1 MTDTKMSDNISPKL
15 LEVAERAK
23 QPDARFYALAYL
35 IDENALQR
43 AYKRLRNNAAA
54 GVDGVTKQE
63 YGESLAENLRDLHGR
78 MKAGKYRHQPL
89 KRVHIPKGNGKTR
102 PIGISATED
111 KIVQNAL
118 REVLEI
124 VYEPIFYDCSY
135 GFRPGRSAHDAVRF
149 LNNEAGK
156 GKISWVLEA
165 DIESFFDSIDRQM
178 LQEMLQERVPDGSIK
193 RLVGKCLKV
202 GVLENTELSWEET
215 GTTQGSSLSPLLGNI
230 YLNKVL
236 DEWFETNVKPRLG
249 GAANLVRFADDFIM
263 TFEHRKDAERVLSVL
278 SQRLSKFGLKLH
290 PEKTRLVPFC
300 RPNPKDEV
308 KKGPGTFDFLGFTFY
323 WKRSRKGRWI
333 LGTKTRRK
341 SINAFMQGIREWCR
355 RHRHSP
361 VKVQHRMLK
370 SKLNGHYNYFGVNGN
385 HKCLQ
390 SVNYHTACVWGKWL
404 RRRSHKARKLTW
416 EKFFGTFLKCYPLP
430 HTRIRVRIWGSD
442 KQLCKPC

>member
-135 GFRPGRSAHDAVRF
+135 GFRPGRSAQDAVRF

-236 DEWFETNVKPRLG
+236 DEWFETSVKPRLG

-323 WKRSRKGRWI
+323 WKRSRKGRWV

-430 HTRIRVRIWGSD
+430 HTRIRVRIW
-442 KQLCKPC
+442 

>member
-263 TFEHRKDAERVLSVL
+263 TFEHRRDAERVLSVL

-290 PEKTRLVPFC
+290 PETVSYTHLTLP
-300 RPNPKDEV
+300 
-308 KKGPGTFDFLGFTFY
+308 
-323 WKRSRKGRWI
+323 
-333 LGTKTRRK
+333 TK
-341 SINAFMQGIREWCR
+341 A
-355 RHRHSP
+355 
-361 VKVQHRMLK
+361 
-370 SKLNGHYNYFGVNGN
+370 
-385 HKCLQ
+385 
-390 SVNYHTACVWGKWL
+390 
-404 RRRSHKARKLTW
+404 
-416 EKFFGTFLKCYPLP
+416 
-430 HTRIRVRIWGSD
+430 
-442 KQLCKPC
+442 

>member
-1 MTDTKMSDNISPKL
+1 MTDTKISDNISPKL

-43 AYKRLRNNAAA
+43 AFKRLRKNAAV
-54 GVDGVTKQE
+54 GVDGVTKDE
-63 YGESLAENLRDLHGR
+63 YGENLAENLRDLHGR

-89 KRVHIPKGNGKTR
+89 KRVHIPKGDGKTR
-102 PIGISATED
+102 PIGISSLED

-149 LNNEAGK
+149 LNKEAGK
-156 GKISWVLEA
+156 GKINWVLEA

-178 LQEMLQERVPDGSIK
+178 LQEILQERVPDGSIK

-230 YLNKVL
+230 YLNTVL
-236 DEWFETNVKPRLG
+236 DEWFETSVKPRLE
-249 GAANLVRFADDFIM
+249 GAASLVRFADDFIM
-263 TFEHRKDAERVLSVL
+263 TFEHRKDAERVLAVL

-290 PEKTRLVPFC
+290 PEKTRLVPFS

-323 WKRSRKGRWI
+323 WKQSRKGGWM

-341 SINAFMQGIREWCR
+341 SINAFMQDIREWCR

-416 EKFFGTFLKCYPLP
+416 EKFFGTFLKHYPLP
-430 HTRIRVRIWGSD
+430 HTRLRVRIW
-442 KQLCKPC
+442 

>member
-35 IDENALQR
+35 IDANALQR

-54 GVDGVTKQE
+54 GVNGVTKHE
-63 YGESLAENLRDLHGR
+63 YGENLAENLRDLHGR

-149 LNNEAGK
+149 LNHEAGK

-178 LQEMLQERVPDGSIK
+178 LQEILQERVPDGSIK

-202 GVLENTELSWEET
+202 GGLENTELSWEET

-236 DEWFETNVKPRLG
+236 DEWFETSVKPRLG

-263 TFEHRKDAERVLSVL
+263 TFEHRKDAERVLAVL

-323 WKRSRKGRWI
+323 WKRSRKGRWV

-390 SVNYHTACVWGKWL
+390 SVNCHTACVWGKWL

-416 EKFFGTFLKCYPLP
+416 EKFFRIFLKCYPLP
-430 HTRIRVRIWGSD
+430 HTRLRVRIW
-442 KQLCKPC
+442 

>member
-35 IDENALQR
+35 IDENALRR
-43 AYKRLRNNAAA
+43 AFKRLRNNAAV
-54 GVDGVTKQE
+54 GVDGITKQE
-63 YGESLAENLRDLHGR
+63 YGENLADNLRDLHGR

-230 YLNKVL
+230 YLNTVL
-236 DEWFETNVKPRLG
+236 DEWFETSVKPRLE
-249 GAANLVRFADDFIM
+249 GAASLVRFADDFIM
-263 TFEHRKDAERVLSVL
+263 TFERRTDAERVLAVL

-290 PEKTRLVPFC
+290 PEKTRLAPFS

-341 SINAFMQGIREWCR
+341 SINAFMQDIREWCR

-430 HTRIRVRIWGSD
+430 HTGLRVRIW
-442 KQLCKPC
+442 

>member
-1 MTDTKMSDNISPKL
+1 MTDTKISDNISPKL

-43 AYKRLRNNAAA
+43 AFKRLRKNAAV
-54 GVDGVTKQE
+54 GVDGVTKDE
-63 YGESLAENLRDLHGR
+63 YGENLAENLRDLHGR

-89 KRVHIPKGNGKTR
+89 KRVHIPKGDGKTR
-102 PIGISATED
+102 PIGISSLED

-149 LNNEAGK
+149 LNKEAGK
-156 GKISWVLEA
+156 GKINWVLEA

-178 LQEMLQERVPDGSIK
+178 LQEILQERVPDGSIK

-230 YLNKVL
+230 YLNTVL
-236 DEWFETNVKPRLG
+236 DEWFETSVKPRLE
-249 GAANLVRFADDFIM
+249 GAASLVRFADDFIM
-263 TFEHRKDAERVLSVL
+263 TFERRTDAERVLAVL

-290 PEKTRLVPFC
+290 PEKTRLVPFS

-341 SINAFMQGIREWCR
+341 SINAFMQDIREWCR

-416 EKFFGTFLKCYPLP
+416 EKFFGTFLKHYPLP
-430 HTRIRVRIWGSD
+430 HTRLRVRIW
-442 KQLCKPC
+442 

>member
-43 AYKRLRNNAAA
+43 AFKRLRNNAAV
-54 GVDGVTKQE
+54 GVDGITKQE
-63 YGESLAENLRDLHGR
+63 YGENLADNLRDLHGR

-230 YLNKVL
+230 YLNTVL
-236 DEWFETNVKPRLG
+236 DEWFETSVKPRLE
-249 GAANLVRFADDFIM
+249 GAASLVRFADDFIM
-263 TFEHRKDAERVLSVL
+263 TFEHRKDAERVLAVL

-290 PEKTRLVPFC
+290 PEKTRLVPFS

-308 KKGPGTFDFLGFTFY
+308 KKGPGTFDFRGFTFY
-323 WKRSRKGRWI
+323 WEQSRKGGWM

-341 SINAFMQGIREWCR
+341 SINAFMQDIREWCR

-416 EKFFGTFLKCYPLP
+416 EKFFGTFLKHYPLP
-430 HTRIRVRIWGSD
+430 HTRLRVRIW
-442 KQLCKPC
+442 

>member
-1 MTDTKMSDNISPKL
+1 MTDTKISDNISPKL

-43 AYKRLRNNAAA
+43 AFKRLRKNAAV
-54 GVDGVTKQE
+54 GVDGVTKDE
-63 YGESLAENLRDLHGR
+63 YGENLAENLRDLHGR
-78 MKAGKYRHQPL
+78 RKAGKYRHQPL
-89 KRVHIPKGNGKTR
+89 KRVHIPKGDGKTR
-102 PIGISATED
+102 PIGISSLED

-149 LNNEAGK
+149 LNKEAGK
-156 GKISWVLEA
+156 GKINWVLEA

-178 LQEMLQERVPDGSIK
+178 LQEILQERVPDGSIK

-230 YLNKVL
+230 YLNTVL
-236 DEWFETNVKPRLG
+236 DEWFETSVKPRLE
-249 GAANLVRFADDFIM
+249 GAASLVRFADDFIM
-263 TFEHRKDAERVLSVL
+263 TFEHRKDAERVLAVL

-290 PEKTRLVPFC
+290 PEKTRLVPFS

-323 WKRSRKGRWI
+323 WKQSRKGGWM

-341 SINAFMQGIREWCR
+341 SINAFMQDIREWCR

-416 EKFFGTFLKCYPLP
+416 EKFFGTFLKHYPLP
-430 HTRIRVRIWGSD
+430 HTRLRVRIW
-442 KQLCKPC
+442 

>member
-135 GFRPGRSAHDAVRF
+135 GFRPGRSAQDAVRF

-236 DEWFETNVKPRLG
+236 DEWFETSVKPRLG

-263 TFEHRKDAERVLSVL
+263 TFKHRKDAERVLSVL

-323 WKRSRKGRWI
+323 WKRSRKGRWV

-430 HTRIRVRIWGSD
+430 HTRIRVRIW
-442 KQLCKPC
+442 

>member
-43 AYKRLRNNAAA
+43 AFKRLRNNAAV
-54 GVDGVTKQE
+54 GVDGITKQE
-63 YGESLAENLRDLHGR
+63 YGENLADNLRDLHGR

-124 VYEPIFYDCSY
+124 VYEPILYDCSY

-230 YLNKVL
+230 YLNTVL
-236 DEWFETNVKPRLG
+236 DEWFETSVKPRLE
-249 GAANLVRFADDFIM
+249 GAASLVRFADDFIM
-263 TFEHRKDAERVLSVL
+263 TFEHRKDAERVLVL
-278 SQRLSKFGLKLH
+278 GQ
-290 PEKTRLVPFC
+290 
-300 RPNPKDEV
+300 N
-308 KKGPGTFDFLGFTFY
+308 
-323 WKRSRKGRWI
+323 
-333 LGTKTRRK
+333 
-341 SINAFMQGIREWCR
+341 
-355 RHRHSP
+355 
-361 VKVQHRMLK
+361 
-370 SKLNGHYNYFGVNGN
+370 
-385 HKCLQ
+385 
-390 SVNYHTACVWGKWL
+390 
-404 RRRSHKARKLTW
+404 
-416 EKFFGTFLKCYPLP
+416 
-430 HTRIRVRIWGSD
+430 
-442 KQLCKPC
+442 

>member
-43 AYKRLRNNAAA
+43 AFKRLRNNAAV
-54 GVDGVTKQE
+54 GVDGITKQE
-63 YGESLAENLRDLHGR
+63 YGENLADNLRDLHGR

-230 YLNKVL
+230 YLNTVL
-236 DEWFETNVKPRLG
+236 DEWFETSVKPRLE
-249 GAANLVRFADDFIM
+249 GAASLVRFADDFIM
-263 TFEHRKDAERVLSVL
+263 TFEHRKDAERVLAVL

-290 PEKTRLVPFC
+290 PEKTRLVPFS

-341 SINAFMQGIREWCR
+341 SINAFMQDIREWCR

-416 EKFFGTFLKCYPLP
+416 EKFFGTFLKHYPLP
-430 HTRIRVRIWGSD
+430 HTRLRVRIW
-442 KQLCKPC
+442 